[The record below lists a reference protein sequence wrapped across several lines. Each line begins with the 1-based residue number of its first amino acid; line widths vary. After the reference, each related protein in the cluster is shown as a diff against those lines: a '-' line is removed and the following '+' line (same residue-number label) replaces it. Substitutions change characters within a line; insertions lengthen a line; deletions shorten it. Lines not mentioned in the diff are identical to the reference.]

1 MVINQG
7 DIFWIELDEP
17 SGSEPGYLHPHVI
30 IQNNLF
36 NRSRINT
43 VVVCV
48 LTSNLRRA
56 NSPGNV
62 LLEAGE
68 ADLPEQSVVNVSQI
82 LTIDK
87 SQLGEEIGTLS
98 AERFLQILDGIRLV
112 VEPRE
117 AE

>member
-43 VVVCV
+43 VVACV

-68 ADLPEQSVVNVSQI
+68 GDLPEQSVVNVSQI

-87 SQLGEEIGTLS
+87 SQLGEKIGTLS
-98 AERFLQILDGIRLV
+98 AQRVRQIIDGIRLV
-112 VEPRE
+112 IEPRE

>member
-87 SQLGEEIGTLS
+87 SQLGEKIGTLS
-98 AERFLQILDGIRLV
+98 AERVRLILDGIRLV

>member
-17 SGSEPGYLHPHVI
+17 SGSEPGYVHPHVI

-87 SQLGEEIGTLS
+87 SQLGEKIGTLS
-98 AERFLQILDGIRLV
+98 AERVRQILDGIRLV

>member
-1 MVINQG
+1 MIINQG
-7 DIFWIELDEP
+7 DIFWVELDEP

-87 SQLGEEIGTLS
+87 SQLGEKIGTLS
-98 AERFLQILDGIRLV
+98 AKRVGQILDGIRLV
-112 VEPRE
+112 LEPRE

>member
-43 VVVCV
+43 VVACV

-82 LTIDK
+82 LTVDK
-87 SQLGEEIGTLS
+87 SQLGEKIGRLS
-98 AERFLQILDGIRLV
+98 AERVRQILDGIRLV